1 MLLNYLNLIRVPQ
14 WIKNLFVFV
23 PLLFSLH
30 LFEKDYFLN
39 AIFAFVVFCLASS
52 LIYVINDLIDIEADK
67 AHPVKKNR
75 PLPSGA
81 ISKRNAVI
89 VAVILFAWIVLLL
102 PDFNKEF
109 SRLVIAFVVLNV
121 LYSLWFKHIVILDVF
136 SIAAGFTLRVL
147 GGAYA
152 ISVPVS
158 SWLILTT
165 LFISLFLGVMKRHS
179 ELKLS
184 TESESGTTRKVL
196 SQYSLNFADQM
207 ATIAAAGVIICYALY
222 TVSDRT
228 VSVFKTEDLIYTTP
242 FVVYGIFRF
251 MYLEYIS
258 GKGENAT
265 KIAVTDFQMIVTV
278 LAYIVTTVLI
288 IYNII

>member
-102 PDFNKEF
+102 PDRKSTRLNSSHTDI
-109 SRLVIAFVVLNV
+109 SRM
-121 LYSLWFKHIVILDVF
+121 
-136 SIAAGFTLRVL
+136 
-147 GGAYA
+147 
-152 ISVPVS
+152 PS
-158 SWLILTT
+158 S
-165 LFISLFLGVMKRHS
+165 
-179 ELKLS
+179 
-184 TESESGTTRKVL
+184 
-196 SQYSLNFADQM
+196 A
-207 ATIAAAGVIICYALY
+207 
-222 TVSDRT
+222 
-228 VSVFKTEDLIYTTP
+228 
-242 FVVYGIFRF
+242 
-251 MYLEYIS
+251 
-258 GKGENAT
+258 
-265 KIAVTDFQMIVTV
+265 
-278 LAYIVTTVLI
+278 
-288 IYNII
+288 